1 MQGGGTAQGTGPR
14 QASDASSSGATG
26 YATGVACV
34 LGGAFC
40 ASLAGVIVRGTVV
53 ADAWQILTIRA
64 LSFGLVLL
72 VYLAFAY
79 GRELPARFMAI
90 GLPGL
95 VASLMLA
102 VSFVAYVVALRLTTV
117 ADTILIISAS
127 PMVAALLGRAFLGE
141 AVGRRTWIAMAVAL
155 AGVAV
160 MLTSGL
166 LGGTLLGSMVALLC
180 CLCYAG
186 MIVALRAGRAT
197 DMTPAACLAGFL
209 ALVVCVPAAGSFDLP
224 ARDWALGIA
233 LGAVQLGL
241 QMILTVRGARAV
253 PAAQVMLLLM
263 IEIVLAPLW
272 VWLAFGEEPGTWSL
286 AGGAIVVAAILWNAL
301 GGRRGAASAA

>member
-1 MQGGGTAQGTGPR
+1 MPAPPENAPKPR
-14 QASDASSSGATG
+14 FRLFVPILAGATLSER
-26 YATGVACV
+26 VLACV
-34 LGGAFC
+34 AAF
-40 ASLAGVIVRGTVV
+40 V
-53 ADAWQILTIRA
+53 
-64 LSFGLVLL
+64 
-72 VYLAFAY
+72 
-79 GRELPARFMAI
+79 AI
-90 GLPGL
+90 GLTALVTGAVFGGGL
-95 VASLMLA
+95 G
-102 VSFVAYVVALRLTTV
+102 
-117 ADTILIISAS
+117 
-127 PMVAALLGRAFLGE
+127 AALIVAPMGAS
-141 AVGRRTWIAMAVAL
+141 AVLVFAVPSSPLAQPWPVVGGNAISAL